1 MAAKR
6 SSASGSMKITS
17 FFSTEALGDEGSDE
31 ESEAP
36 PRKQTNSKHRM
47 SFDPSWQEQFS
58 WLIYVPEDDDGEG
71 PSMYCSLCQ
80 KHNTTIRSTP
90 WVNTPCRMFRRDKLR
105 EHQASK
111 RHADSV
117 VSESHAVAAKST
129 GGIRAAMEQ
138 QVVLKRQAVMGALK
152 CLYWLAKEETA
163 HHTKFS
169 SLL

>member
-17 FFSTEALGDEGSDE
+17 FFSPEVLGDEGSDE

-36 PRKQTNSKHRM
+36 PRKQTNAKHHM

-117 VSESHAVAAKST
+117 V
-129 GGIRAAMEQ
+129 
-138 QVVLKRQAVMGALK
+138 
-152 CLYWLAKEETA
+152 W
-163 HHTKFS
+163 
-169 SLL
+169 